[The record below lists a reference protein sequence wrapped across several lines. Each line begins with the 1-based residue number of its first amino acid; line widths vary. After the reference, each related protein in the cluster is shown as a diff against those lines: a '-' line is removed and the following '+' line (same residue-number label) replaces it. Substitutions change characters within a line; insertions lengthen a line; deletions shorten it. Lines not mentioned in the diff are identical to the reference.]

1 MFRSPL
7 SFLAAALPLAPGA
20 VVAPPLVLGLP
31 MQAAAIGTAAA
42 AAAPL
47 RRVRRSIFRW
57 VTSSTLL
64 TSRAGIRVGLCARSA
79 RRNRGFALRETR
91 PERAG
96 TAGTRLGAAGLGLLG
111 VEPEVGDRLG
121 HVGRRVLLVEREPVQ
136 RRHRDALGVDLEEPP
151 ERLARIAAAEPV
163 GPERHERLR
172 SPAADLFGEGLQVIG
187 RRDDRIRVA
196 LHLGAVR
203 LARPVLV

>member
-7 SFLAAALPLAPGA
+7 SFLAAALPPALAGA
-20 VVAPPLVLGLP
+20 FDPPLVLGLP

-79 RRNRGFALRETR
+79 RRNGGFALRETPPR
-91 PERAG
+91 R
-96 TAGTRLGAAGLGLLG
+96 RLGAAGLGLLG
-111 VEPEVGDRLG
+111 VEPEVGDGLR
-121 HVGRRVLLVEREPVQ
+121 HIGRRVLLVEGEPVQ
-136 RRHRDALGVDLEEPP
+136 RGHRDALGVDLEEPP
-151 ERLARIAAAEPV
+151 EGLARVAAAEAV

-172 SPAADLFGEGLQVIG
+172 APATDLVGE
-187 RRDDRIRVA
+187 
-196 LHLGAVR
+196 
-203 LARPVLV
+203 